1 MTKSLPEDH
10 VAVFGN
16 TLLELLLEVAA
27 AVLILAELRDLANKV
42 LQTCTR
48 EPVDCTKLVSTTPV
62 TARETR

>member
-1 MTKSLPEDH
+1 MTEGLAEDH
-10 VAVFGN
+10 VTMFRN

-62 TARETR
+62 TARKTR